1 MELFRLGEADETPV
15 QGVAGEVAI
24 VPRELKRGCQ
34 SLARRDSPRGMTQ
47 GFIWREDGIRG
58 KLRCW
63 RENRGYFC
71 WCGIWRE

>member
-1 MELFRLGEADETPV
+1 MELLRLGEADETPV
-15 QGVAGEVAI
+15 QGVAGEVTI
-24 VPRELKRGCQ
+24 VPREL
-34 SLARRDSPRGMTQ
+34 TQ
-47 GFIWREDGIRG
+47 GFIWREAGIRG